1 MYVIGS
7 GSFIKTRWKK
17 VFVLMLFED
26 KEIKFSTQK
35 SSTSFCPS
43 LRCKR
48 HQLTL
53 IFKLQHNILTYD
65 LQFVLDEYN
74 GRSKLKNIIIPYFHD
89 FKHPSTTVRN
99 ACDCYESKYHQ
110 IQSNA
115 YLSLVHLLIILLA
128 GLYILPYINH

>member
-43 LRCKR
+43 LQCKR

-65 LQFVLDEYN
+65 L
-74 GRSKLKNIIIPYFHD
+74 
-89 FKHPSTTVRN
+89 
-99 ACDCYESKYHQ
+99 
-110 IQSNA
+110 
-115 YLSLVHLLIILLA
+115 
-128 GLYILPYINH
+128 